1 MNNSIKEISYKNLI
15 MNFKIPDF
23 KITKEIP
30 PFRGIIGQEQAE
42 RSLDMGLQINKKEY
56 NIYISGHSGTG
67 KTSYIINKIENYAKT
82 IKSPLDW
89 CYVFNFED
97 ENTPSALSFP
107 SGEGKQFKLGMENLI
122 DYLYREVPICFS
134 SNTYEQDKNNIISKY
149 EKQILDITDKL
160 NSTARN
166 MDLLIKEDS
175 EEGFVFVPIKDGKE
189 LVNEDYNK
197 LNNEEKNNISN
208 NAAELRLI
216 SIDTIKQ
223 TKILERN
230 MENEILKLDNK
241 MAEKLLGKKFNIL
254 KDKYSKNKKVL
265 KYLDHVK
272 DDLIENIQEFLED
285 NLEKVSIDK
294 ESDNARLLENILD
307 HSVLKRYEVN
317 VLVSNNPLN
326 GPPVIFEN
334 SCDYHSLFGK
344 IEYENKMGNLVT
356 DFTHIKAG
364 NIHRANG
371 GFLIINAQDLLNNL
385 DSYEYLK
392 RVLKNEKITIENTR
406 GSLEIL
412 PIVSLKTEEI
422 PINLKIIIIGS
433 ELVYSIL
440 LNHDED
446 FEKLFKIKAE
456 FDSELENNEKN
467 IYEILGYINNYV
479 DANDFHHIEKSGIIE
494 LLTYGARLAE
504 NKNYITSSIG
514 KLLDIIDI
522 ANFFAKKDKKEI
534 IEKKHIIEALKENI
548 EMHSITK
555 YKILKMYKENRYLL
569 NTKGSL
575 VGEING
581 LCVINLGDIEIGM
594 AHKITVTTYA
604 GRKGIINIER
614 EAKMSGNIHN
624 KSVMILSGFIGEM
637 LGSDTH
643 LSFNAS
649 IVFEQLYSG
658 IEGDSASCAELI
670 ALLSSL
676 SNIPIKQNIAIT
688 GSINQKGEVQP
699 IGGVNE
705 KIEGFFDICNLNKM
719 DGSNGVIIPK
729 LNVEDL
735 ILKDEVLQA
744 IKNGLFHIYPVDTIE
759 DCLSVLC
766 DEDLITSSDE
776 SLISLIKQRSLSKL
790 NKFNTLLNYK

>member
-1 MNNSIKEISYKNLI
+1 
-15 MNFKIPDF
+15 
-23 KITKEIP
+23 
-30 PFRGIIGQEQAE
+30 
-42 RSLDMGLQINKKEY
+42 
-56 NIYISGHSGTG
+56 
-67 KTSYIINKIENYAKT
+67 
-82 IKSPLDW
+82 
-89 CYVFNFED
+89 
-97 ENTPSALSFP
+97 
-107 SGEGKQFKLGMENLI
+107 MENLI
-122 DYLYREVPICFS
+122 DYLYREAPICFS

-160 NSTARN
+160 NSIARN

-189 LVNEDYNK
+189 LVNEEYNK

-265 KYLDHVK
+265 QYLDNVK

-285 NLEKVSIDK
+285 NLEKGSIDK

-326 GPPVIFEN
+326 GAPVIFED

-422 PINLKIIIIGS
+422 PLNLKIIIIGS
-433 ELVYSIL
+433 ELLYSIL

-594 AHKITVTTYA
+594 AHKITATTYA

-624 KSVMILSGFIGEM
+624 KSVMILSGFIGKM
-637 LGSDTH
+637 LGGDTH

-719 DGSNGVIIPK
+719 NGSNGVIIPK

-744 IKNGLFHIYPVDTIE
+744 IKDGLFHIYPVGTIE

-776 SLISLIKQRSLSKL
+776 SLISLIKQRALSKL